1 MIRGFGCVLLMLFAG
16 AATPTTQPVMESID
30 ASALPAEQRYPQ
42 QDFVRRW
49 RPWEL
54 KDHKGT
60 LLIQNLK
67 IANATNQRAMDIALT
82 SMDRPTPSPGEPLTY
97 AKVIIRNC
105 ETSNVAR
112 DETGRQQNLH
122 IDHIRITGGGNEQPF
137 ATEVLLEDVKIHGG
151 DALPLLIGEGKFSRI
166 TLRRVKIDDSPA
178 GGAQITSVV
187 AGAVGDVVIEDSP
200 GLKVSLIGRDGSIK
214 RCIVKNSPGAVVSDA
229 ATAIGKSGAVI
240 LSGEEVA
247 SSELTATPALRIPTT
262 RPAAKSAAGKL
273 ETAID
278 KDGKTI
284 HASLAGELGDDVTYV
299 TFEAVDRFDY
309 LLGAPGVVTGKPWKT
324 DLKPGK
330 RGPITIRAT
339 VTRSGGGLGKAVG
352 GEGGRSCGD

>member
-67 IANATNQRAMDIALT
+67 IANATNQRAMDIALS

-97 AKVIIRNC
+97 AKVVIRNC

-122 IDHIRITGGGNEQPF
+122 IDHIRITGGGNE
-137 ATEVLLEDVKIHGG
+137 
-151 DALPLLIGEGKFSRI
+151 LPLLIGEGKFSRI

-187 AGAVGDVVIEDSP
+187 GGAVGDVVIEDSP

-262 RPAAKSAAGKL
+262 RPAAHSAAGDVVTVSDP
-273 ETAID
+273 E
-278 KDGKTI
+278 GKTI

-330 RGPITIRAT
+330 R
-339 VTRSGGGLGKAVG
+339 
-352 GEGGRSCGD
+352 